1 MKAVGM
7 LFLAL
12 GLAGPAAG
20 AVWKASGQIGFTD
33 FYTEMN
39 DEKDPVMLRLRIEN
53 RSQVSSL
60 RVSRHF
66 VQLTNADNNRMRPVT
81 ADEMAS
87 DYLKRLRVLLPR
99 HAQEIDQSLRDIQAD
114 FPQEKIV
121 EVYGRL
127 KKYMK
132 QGRPVK
138 WRCQLENWLLG
149 KPSSQLQEIQEA
161 ERLIEKIGRLAGN
174 YFWPTEIAPDTVYT
188 GLIFF
193 ERPLQHPPRVYFQM
207 GEDFLGKTMSLAAG
221 DKPGKE
227 LGVK

>member
-33 FYTEMN
+33 FYAEMS
-39 DEKDPVMLRLRIEN
+39 DEKDPVMVQLRIEN
-53 RSQVSSL
+53 RSQVSRL
-60 RVSRHF
+60 MVSRHF
-66 VQLTNADNNRMRPVT
+66 VQLTNAENNRMRPVT

-87 DYLKRLRVLLPR
+87 DYLKHLRILLPR
-99 HAQEIDQSLRDIQAD
+99 HALEIDQILNDIQAD

-132 QGRPVK
+132 QGRPIK

-149 KPSSQLQEIQEA
+149 KPLSQLQEIQEA
-161 ERLIEKIGRLAGN
+161 ERIIEKIGWLAEN

-188 GLIFF
+188 GLVFF
-193 ERPLQHPPRVYFQM
+193 ERPARQPPRVYFQM
-207 GEDFLGKTMSLAAG
+207 GEDFLGKTMSLAEG
-221 DKPGKE
+221 DKPEKE
-227 LGVK
+227 SGVK